1 MRPMPSTVRFLRQY
15 LRPAR
20 DGVRAVETTYL
31 RRGVELPATLFRPRD
46 DRRLPGWIVLH
57 GLTMTGRQHPALVRF
72 VRSIAAGGN
81 AVLVPEI
88 PEWRELHVAPEL
100 AGETIRAAVAS
111 LHDHPG
117 VDPERVGLFGF
128 SFGATQALVAVAEP
142 GVQALLRGIVAW
154 GGFHDVHRLFTFGLT
169 GEHAL
174 DGVEYR
180 VKPDP
185 YGAWVMMGNYLTAI
199 PGYEEFGAVAAALH
213 ELAREA
219 GRRGFHAWDPVYD
232 ASKVRLREGL
242 RPAERELFD
251 AVAPPAADAVDDS
264 PAKRSLALD
273 LADAALRVD
282 PLLDPQP
289 HLHRL
294 GVTTLVAHGHDDR
307 LVPFSE
313 SIRLAR
319 SVPPGHLESCTITHL
334 FAHSGGTDRSLGPL
348 RLVRESARF
357 VHVLHRILHLL

>member
-1 MRPMPSTVRFLRQY
+1 MPSTARFLRQY
-15 LRPAR
+15 LRPATG
-20 DGVRAVETTYL
+20 GVHALETTYA
-31 RRGVELPATLFRPRD
+31 RRGVPLPATLYRPRN

-57 GLTMTGRQHPALVRF
+57 GLTQTGRQHPALVRF

-81 AVLVPEI
+81 AVLIPEI

-100 AGETIRAAVAS
+100 AVETIRAAVSS

-128 SFGATQALVAVAEP
+128 SFGATQALIAVAEP
-142 GVQALLRGIVAW
+142 GVQALLRGLVAW
-154 GGFHDVHRLFTFGLT
+154 GGYHDVHRLFTFGLT

-180 VKPDP
+180 VRPDP
-185 YGAWVMMGNYLTAI
+185 YGSWIMTGNYLTAI
-199 PGYEEFGAVAAALH
+199 AGYEASGAVAAALH
-213 ELAREA
+213 DLAREA
-219 GRRGFHAWDPVYD
+219 GRRGFPAWDAVYD
-232 ASKVRLREGL
+232 EAKLRLRTAL
-242 RPAERELFD
+242 TASDRDLFD
-251 AVAPPAADAVDDS
+251 AVAPPSSQAADDS
-264 PAKRSLALD
+264 PHLRSLALD
-273 LADAALRVD
+273 LAEAALRVD

-294 GVTTLVAHGHDDR
+294 RVTTLIAHGHDDR

-313 SIRLAR
+313 SVRLAR
-319 SVPPGHLESCTITHL
+319 SVPAEHLESCTITRL
-334 FAHSGGTDRSLGPL
+334 FAHSGGTDRSLGPV
-348 RLVRESARF
+348 RLARESGRF

>member
-1 MRPMPSTVRFLRQY
+1 MPSTLRFLRQY
-15 LRPAR
+15 LRPVD
-20 DGVRAVETTYL
+20 DGVRAVETTYT
-31 RRGVELPATLFRPRD
+31 RRGVELPATLFRPRH

-72 VRSIAAGGN
+72 VRAIAAGGN

-88 PEWRELHVAPEL
+88 PEWRNLQVAPAL

-142 GVQALLRGIVAW
+142 AVHSLLHAIVAW
-154 GGFHDVHRLFTFGLT
+154 GGFHDVPRLFTFGLT
-169 GEHAL
+169 GEHEL
-174 DGVEYR
+174 DGIAYR
-180 VKPDP
+180 VRPDP
-185 YGAWVMMGNYLTAI
+185 YGSWIMMGNYLTAI
-199 PGYEEFGAVAAALH
+199 PGYEDYGAVAAALH

-219 GRRGFHAWDPVYD
+219 GRRGFYAWDPVYD
-232 ASKVRLREGL
+232 GSKRRLREGL
-242 RPAERELFD
+242 QPAERDLFD
-251 AVAPPAADAVDDS
+251 AVAPPAARAIDDS
-264 PAKRSLALD
+264 PAKRALALD
-273 LADAALRVD
+273 LAEAALRID

-289 HLHRL
+289 YLPRL

-307 LVPFSE
+307 LVPFTE

-319 SVPPGHLESCTITHL
+319 SLPPDHLESCTITHL

>member
-1 MRPMPSTVRFLRQY
+1 MPSTTRFLRQY
-15 LRPAR
+15 LRPGA
-20 DGVRAVETTYL
+20 GVRELETTY
-31 RRGVELPATLFRPRD
+31 RRGEESLPATLFRPPA

-57 GLTMTGRQHPALVRF
+57 GLTKTGRRHPTLVRF
-72 VRSIAAGGN
+72 VRAIAAGGN

-88 PEWRELHVAPEL
+88 PEWRELHVAPAL

-111 LHDHPG
+111 LHDHPD

-142 GVQALLRGIVAW
+142 AVQSLLRAIVAW

-174 DGVEYR
+174 DGVEYH
-180 VKPDP
+180 VPPDP
-185 YGAWVMMGNYLTAI
+185 YGAWVMIGNYLTGI
-199 PGYEEFGAVAAALH
+199 PGYEGYGAVAAALH

-219 GRRGFHAWDPVYD
+219 GVRGFYAWDPVYD
-232 ASKVRLREGL
+232 ESKLRLRAGL
-242 RPAERELFD
+242 RPEEREFFD
-251 AVAPPAADAVDDS
+251 AVAPPAAQPVDVS
-264 PAKRSLALD
+264 PARRALALE
-273 LADAALRVD
+273 LADAALRAD

-289 HLHRL
+289 FLHRL
-294 GVTTLVAHGHDDR
+294 CVTTLIAHGHDDR
-307 LVPFSE
+307 LVPFTE

-319 SVPPGHLESCTITHL
+319 SLPPEHLESCTITHL

-348 RLVRESARF
+348 RLARESGRF
-357 VHVLHRILHLL
+357 VRVLHRILHLL